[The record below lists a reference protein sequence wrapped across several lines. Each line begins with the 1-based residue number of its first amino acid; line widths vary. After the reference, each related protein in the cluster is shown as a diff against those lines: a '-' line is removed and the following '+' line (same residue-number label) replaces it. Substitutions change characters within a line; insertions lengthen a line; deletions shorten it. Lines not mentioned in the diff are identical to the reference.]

1 MKKKLLSAL
10 LAFALSLGTAT
21 IPAAAAEVDSAGGQV
36 SAQLNTVSLNGR
48 TSSNVDRHIYN
59 VWSKPVRSY
68 LTEKADGT
76 LERVEYD
83 SENGKLFY
91 EWYSSDGK
99 TLKKSAEITNELE
112 LFGGFYSG
120 SSNNFLVFGQNN
132 YSEDN
137 SREVMRVVKYTKDWK
152 RISSASV
159 KGENTY
165 IPFDAGSLRMAEY
178 AGDLYIHTS
187 HEMYESAD
195 GLHHQSNMSFVMHE
209 NNMTIER
216 WHSGYVSH
224 SFNQFI
230 KEDGKGVYRVDHGDA
245 YPRAIAINKYLTS
258 DALWNSIETEAVDL
272 SNTGDIGDNV
282 TGASVGGFELSGNN
296 CIIAFNAVD
305 FERKDVNVYDTRNI
319 WLSVTDKNLSSSRN
333 IKITD
338 YSADSSKEITTPQ
351 LVKINDNRF
360 LLMWEEFDNNTVYT
374 KLAVVN
380 ADGKMDSQGI
390 VTSDVTLS
398 DCQPILCKD
407 GLVRWYAGFGK
418 NPVLYTVN
426 PSALSQSANSKGTP
440 KDIEEDIYLNLGDKI
455 ELCSKEYSADKYGHD
470 WISPYAYRRSIY
482 YCIHVHKPAPKLI
495 SALPSVSGGIRVKW
509 QADKD
514 GLYSL
519 LRKNSDGKWESVGMT
534 YNYDGGSEL
543 SFTDWSAENGK
554 TYTYTV
560 QELDPNVSGEILS
573 GYDTKGVSAI
583 CREKPVITKTESTA
597 DGVKLTWEP
606 FADAKFYHVYARR
619 WDGEIDYDYTT
630 SATSYTVKN
639 LTPGVQY
646 SVQVCAVDEYGY
658 YGTWSNQISAVYVAR
673 PTLSLS
679 NNSAGLTA
687 TWSSSG
693 ADSYVVYY
701 RPAERSTWSS
711 FSTTASKAVIPNTES
726 GKLYC
731 VQVQNVSGG
740 KKGAYSKVKSMTY
753 LSRAAISSV
762 SYNGNNALQWNAVGG
777 ANQYQIARKK
787 TGDTAYTYYT
797 TADAGFSEQN
807 ITAGTTYTYQV
818 RAMYKT
824 EKNGTAYGAW
834 SSSKSVVT
842 IEKPELRL
850 SNKKNG
856 VRLEWNAA
864 KGAVKYVV
872 YYKKAGD
879 KSWSSTTT
887 ANTYYPYLN
896 VTEGQQYYFQLRAIG
911 QNLNGPYSKVQ
922 TKVFYNPYKQKPA
935 VALSRG
941 DNSLNASWNAID
953 GATQYIVYYR
963 RNDTAQWSSTQVA
976 DCNFVYPDAVKGT
989 TYCVQVQPVFG
1000 STKGAYS
1007 KVQRITY

>member
-1 MKKKLLSAL
+1 M
-10 LAFALSLGTAT
+10 
-21 IPAAAAEVDSAGGQV
+21 
-36 SAQLNTVSLNGR
+36 
-48 TSSNVDRHIYN
+48 
-59 VWSKPVRSY
+59 
-68 LTEKADGT
+68 
-76 LERVEYD
+76 
-83 SENGKLFY
+83 
-91 EWYSSDGK
+91 
-99 TLKKSAEITNELE
+99 
-112 LFGGFYSG
+112 
-120 SSNNFLVFGQNN
+120 
-132 YSEDN
+132 
-137 SREVMRVVKYTKDWK
+137 
-152 RISSASV
+152 
-159 KGENTY
+159 
-165 IPFDAGSLRMAEY
+165 
-178 AGDLYIHTS
+178 
-187 HEMYESAD
+187 
-195 GLHHQSNMSFVMHE
+195 
-209 NNMTIER
+209 
-216 WHSGYVSH
+216 
-224 SFNQFI
+224 
-230 KEDGKGVYRVDHGDA
+230 
-245 YPRAIAINKYLTS
+245 
-258 DALWNSIETEAVDL
+258 
-272 SNTGDIGDNV
+272 
-282 TGASVGGFELSGNN
+282 
-296 CIIAFNAVD
+296 
-305 FERKDVNVYDTRNI
+305 
-319 WLSVTDKNLSSSRN
+319 
-333 IKITD
+333 
-338 YSADSSKEITTPQ
+338 
-351 LVKINDNRF
+351 
-360 LLMWEEFDNNTVYT
+360 
-374 KLAVVN
+374 
-380 ADGKMDSQGI
+380 
-390 VTSDVTLS
+390 
-398 DCQPILCKD
+398 
-407 GLVRWYAGFGK
+407 
-418 NPVLYTVN
+418 
-426 PSALSQSANSKGTP
+426 
-440 KDIEEDIYLNLGDKI
+440 
-455 ELCSKEYSADKYGHD
+455 
-470 WISPYAYRRSIY
+470 
-482 YCIHVHKPAPKLI
+482 HKPAPKLI

-824 EKNGTAYGAW
+824 EKSGTAYGAW

-864 KGAVKYVV
+864 EGAVKYTVFF
-872 YYKKAGD
+872 KKAGD

-896 VTEGQQYYFQLRAIG
+896 VTEGQQYCFQLRAVG

-935 VALSRG
+935 VMLSRSG
-941 DNSLNASWNAID
+941 NRLTASWNAID
-953 GATQYIVYYR
+953 SATKYIVYYR

-976 DCNFVYPDAVKGT
+976 SCDFVYPGAVKGT
-989 TYCVQVQPVFG
+989 AYCVQVQPVFG
-1000 STKGAYS
+1000 SAKGAYS
-1007 KVQRITY
+1007 KVQRITC